1 VAKTYEPIA
10 STTLGSDTAEVTF
23 SSIAS
28 SWTDL
33 VVIGLLDFTSSGPG
47 LWVRF
52 NGDTGSNYSY
62 TMLTGNGSSAASGR
76 DSSVTQAL
84 VGFPIW
90 GGSTAQDNLTIFQV
104 MSYANTNVYKTV
116 LHSSALASQGVH
128 RGVSLW
134 RNTSA
139 ISSLTLRINFGSIAT
154 GSVISLFGVKA
165 A

>member
-1 VAKTYEPIA
+1 MASTYEPIA
-10 STTLGSDTAEVTF
+10 SQTLGSDTAEVTF

-33 VVIGLLDFTSSGPG
+33 VVIGLLDFTSSGVA

-62 TMLTGNGSSAASGR
+62 TVLTGNGSSAASARG
-76 DSSVTQAL
+76 SSQTQAL
-84 VGFPIW
+84 VGFPNW
-90 GGSTAQDNLTIFQV
+90 GGSTAQDNLTIIQV
-104 MSYANTNVYKTV
+104 MSYANTNVYKTL

-134 RNTSA
+134 RDTSA
-139 ISSLTLRINFGSIAT
+139 ISSLTLRVNSGSIAT